1 MALVPTKHVERL
13 ITDAIHDGRTAAL
26 AGVIEPRAR
35 EMETFAEKSRTNGTK
50 SISPWSQRL
59 I

>member
-1 MALVPTKHVERL
+1 MTLALTKLVDRA